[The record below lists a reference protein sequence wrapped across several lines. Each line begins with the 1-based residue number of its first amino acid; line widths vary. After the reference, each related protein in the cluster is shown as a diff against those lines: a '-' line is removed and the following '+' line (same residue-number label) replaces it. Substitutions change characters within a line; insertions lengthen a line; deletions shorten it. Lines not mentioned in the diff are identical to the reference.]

1 MPIVRTSRRK
11 ISRHSDTLVVRIP
24 RELVEDLGI
33 TEEHSADWHKVL
45 DEDGKLIPDRA
56 VLVFTKNGESEGGG
70 ESD

>member
-1 MPIVRTSRRK
+1 MQIVRTSRRK

-45 DEDGKLIPDRA
+45 DDEGKVIADRA
-56 VLVFTKNGESEGGG
+56 VLIFTKNGDAEAEQS
-70 ESD
+70 